1 MPELIVSTCQ
11 MAKWRSVKKLR
22 PESNLVDTTVRSGDR
37 NLAPTWNMVYLVKSQ
52 YATPEE
58 FAAAYADYTRTYR
71 KLIHARYR
79 EDRERFLKYL
89 YGKEVTFMCYC
100 KAGEFC
106 HRHLLVKFIKVLA
119 RIHKVEITDLGE
131 LS

>member
-1 MPELIVSTCQ
+1 MSKLTLSVCQ

-22 PESNLVDTTVRSGDR
+22 PETNLVDTTVRSGDR
-37 NLAPTWNMVYLVKSQ
+37 MLAPTWNMVHLVKSH
-52 YATPEE
+52 YANPEE
-58 FAAAYADYTRTYR
+58 LAAAHADYTRTYR
-71 KLIHARYR
+71 KLIHARFR
-79 EDRERFLKYL
+79 QDPDHFLQFL

-100 KAGEFC
+100 KAGDFC

-119 RIHKVEITDLGE
+119 RIYKVEVTYLGE